1 MAGQPNG
8 LLRKLGGQA
17 DPIYVGLYR
26 AALSVAIALIG
37 WFATTTWTEVREDLR
52 ALRNT
57 LHAIDTRLSVEER
70 RSIEFERRIDLI
82 ERRNMTGRSP
92 AGPIPI
98 MPGAP
103 GDRL

>member
-1 MAGQPNG
+1 MAEQPNG

-57 LHAIDTRLSVEER
+57 LHAIDTPC
-70 RSIEFERRIDLI
+70 RSRSA
-82 ERRNMTGRSP
+82 GRSSSSV
-92 AGPIPI
+92 AST
-98 MPGAP
+98 
-103 GDRL
+103 